1 MDLLDNIDLDTE
13 ALAGIVS
20 KGAPLLGSLIGT
32 PATGAAIGMI
42 AKALGT
48 DADHEA
54 IKDELKIDPEATT
67 KLQQLE
73 AEHERELTR
82 MSLEAQTARLG
93 EINRTMRA
101 EAASNDAYVRR
112 WRPTY
117 GYLTAAAWF
126 IQMTG
131 FTVILGVVAFRTPGE
146 LAAVV
151 GALGAVLSALLGLWG
166 IALAVLGINV
176 RERSRD
182 KQVAAGQRPA
192 SFMDAIAT
200 RIAG

>member
-1 MDLLDNIDLDTE
+1 MSLTGLLDNIDIE
-13 ALAGIVS
+13 ALSSAVS
-20 KGAPLLGSLIGT
+20 KGAPILGSLIGT

-48 DADHEA
+48 DADPEA
-54 IKDELKIDPEATT
+54 IKDELKIDPEATA
-67 KLQQLE
+67 KLQRLE

-112 WRPTY
+112 WRPTF
-117 GYLTAAAWF
+117 GYLVAVAW
-126 IQMTG
+126 
-131 FTVILGVVAFRTPGE
+131 
-146 LAAVV
+146 
-151 GALGAVLSALLGLWG
+151 ALQAGG
-166 IALAVLGINV
+166 IAWVMATQPEQAGSLAQAVTALTPMWSVALAILGINV

-182 KQVAAGQRPA
+182 KQVAAGHRPQQG
-192 SFMDAIAT
+192 FMGAIAK

>member
-13 ALAGIVS
+13 ALADIVS

-48 DADHEA
+48 DADPGA
-54 IKDELKIDPEATT
+54 IKDELTVNPEATN
-67 KLQQLE
+67 KLAAME
-73 AEHERELTR
+73 HAHERELMR
-82 MSLEAQTARLG
+82 MNLEAQTARLG
-93 EINRTMRA
+93 QVNRTIRA

-112 WRPTY
+112 WRPTF
-117 GYLTAAAWF
+117 GYLVAVAW
-126 IQMTG
+126 
-131 FTVILGVVAFRTPGE
+131 
-146 LAAVV
+146 
-151 GALGAVLSALLGLWG
+151 ALQAGG
-166 IALAVLGINV
+166 IAWVMATQPEQAGSLAQAVTALTPMWSVALAILGINV
-176 RERSRD
+176 RERSKD

-192 SFMDAIAT
+192 SFMGAIAK